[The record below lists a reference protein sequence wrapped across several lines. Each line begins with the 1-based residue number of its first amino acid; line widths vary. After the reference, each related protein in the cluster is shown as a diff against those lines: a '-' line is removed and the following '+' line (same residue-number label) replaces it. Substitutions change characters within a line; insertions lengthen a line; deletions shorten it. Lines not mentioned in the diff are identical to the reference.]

1 MKNTPKIL
9 LRGILIII
17 PLIGVFY
24 LIAFLFFIEGFGKGF
39 AGDGSVKNYYG
50 DTIENNRV
58 VRDTILNWQFYM
70 DSELL
75 FKSNIVDSRRFTA
88 NVDVSKDYEALVL
101 KMFHD
106 FSNEVIQR
114 KLELVCKDTILAT
127 FVDKAISRSPF
138 HLPKEEVDQVV
149 KGNIGKDIYIK
160 YYDYFHESGLT
171 IGVLKFIE
179 KPNIYNNQSR

>member
-1 MKNTPKIL
+1 MKKTPKIL

-17 PLIGVFY
+17 PLIGVIY
-24 LIAFLFFIEGFGKGF
+24 LIAFLFFIESFGKGF

-50 DTIENNRV
+50 DTIENNHV
-58 VRDTILNWQFYM
+58 VRDTILKWQFYM

-106 FSNEVIQR
+106 FNNEEIQR
-114 KLELVCKDTILAT
+114 KLELVCNDTVLAT
-127 FVDKAISRSPF
+127 FEDKSLSRAPF
-138 HLPKEEVDQVV
+138 YLPKEEVDKVT

-160 YYDYFHESGLT
+160 YYDYFHESGLS
-171 IGVLKFIE
+171 IGVLKFVE
-179 KPNIYNNQSR
+179 GN